1 MPLTR
6 REVVQTASLG
16 TVLASFLK
24 ATPAVSAPTAGQG
37 TRIVNLD
44 DRVAFKQQLEHNI
57 GPAVLMSTF
66 LVPPDQV
73 DNFLEG
79 FKKQFAIMRK
89 QPGLISAQLHRG
101 VAGQQPVHELHRLG
115 IDRRLQARLRVAGIS
130 GAVEAISARHGRLRQ
145 LLSEGRHTRHVR
157 RRGHHRRA
165 VTRSAFLVD
174 RGEKYD
180 VIRNFFSRYGARRE
194 IGARY
199 ALIAVRTTVAELFSK
214 ISDRLTLPGG
224 VPMPAQSLGVAAC
237 AVRPNSLRCCIPTRG
252 RWCSAQLLA
261 PWSSWPASHG
271 RKFLESP

>member
-101 VAGQQPVHELHRLG
+101 VAGSSLFMNYIVWES
-115 IDRRLQARLRVAGIS
+115 IDAFRHGYESPEFQAQLKQYPPGTVVSASFFQRVAIPGMCV
-130 GAVEAISARHGRLRQ
+130 G
-145 LLSEGRHTRHVR
+145 EGT
-157 RRGHHRRA
+157 
-165 VTRSAFLVD
+165 
-174 RGEKYD
+174 
-180 VIRNFFSRYGARRE
+180 
-194 IGARY
+194 
-199 ALIAVRTTVAELFSK
+199 IA
-214 ISDRLTLPGG
+214 
-224 VPMPAQSLGVAAC
+224 AQ
-237 AVRPNSLRCCIPTRG
+237 
-252 RWCSAQLLA
+252 
-261 PWSSWPASHG
+261 
-271 RKFLESP
+271 